1 MKQETKSV
9 LLLIL
14 LACIWGS
21 SFILMKKGM
30 FDADHNPI
38 FSDKQVGAIRMF
50 LAGLVLLPFA
60 YRAARKVKGWK
71 TWLALL
77 GTGLCG
83 NFIPAFLFTYA
94 EQGVSSGYAGMLNSF
109 TPIFTLLIG
118 FLFFHNRLTSLQLL
132 GVLIGTIG
140 IIFLSVA
147 GNLESNTGTYLHIF
161 AIILATFLYGISL
174 NLIKF
179 KLSHLKAVEI
189 TSLAFLTVFIPASIS
204 VIYFESWDV
213 LVNHPKG
220 IEAFGFIAILSII
233 GTAFAVIVFSYII
246 TISSTL
252 FASSV
257 TYLIPIVAVLI
268 GFAFKEAINS
278 WQILGMFIILI
289 GVFTANYLTP
299 LLQKMKNSNKKDRTL
314 AS

>member
-9 LLLIL
+9 LLLIM

-30 FDADHNPI
+30 FDGDHNPI
-38 FSDKQVGAIRMF
+38 FSDKQVGALRMF

-60 YRAARKVKGWK
+60 LRAVKKVKDWK
-71 TWLALL
+71 VWLALL
-77 GTGLCG
+77 ASGLFG

-118 FLFFHNRLTSLQLL
+118 FLFFQNKLTPIQLL
-132 GVLIGTIG
+132 GVFIGTIG
-140 IIFLSVA
+140 IIILSTSGDLQA
-147 GNLESNTGTYLHIF
+147 NKGTYYHIF
-161 AIILATFLYGISL
+161 AIIFATLLYGISL
-174 NLIKF
+174 NLIKY
-179 KLSHLKAVEI
+179 KLSHFKAIEI
-189 TSLAFLTVFIPASIS
+189 SSLAFLTVFVPATFSI
-204 VIYFESWDV
+204 IYFDAWGTLNSNPHAIGA
-213 LVNHPKG
+213 LG
-220 IEAFGFIAILSII
+220 YIAILSVV
-233 GTAFAVIVFSYII
+233 GTAFAVIIFSHII

-268 GFAFKEAINS
+268 GFAFKEAINP
-278 WQILGMFIILI
+278 WQVVAMFIILI
-289 GVFTANYLTP
+289 GVFIANYLP
-299 LLQKMKNSNKKDRTL
+299 ALRIRLRK
-314 AS
+314 

>member
-1 MKQETKSV
+1 
-9 LLLIL
+9 
-14 LACIWGS
+14 
-21 SFILMKKGM
+21 M

-50 LAGLVLLPFA
+50 LAGMLLLPFA
-60 YRAARKVKGWK
+60 YRAVRKVKGWK

-189 TSLAFLTVFIPASIS
+189 TSLAFLTVFIPSIFS
-204 VIYFESWDV
+204 VLYFNSLDV
-213 LVNHPKG
+213 IINHPKG
-220 IEAFGFIAILSII
+220 IEALGYISILSIV

-278 WQILGMFIILI
+278 WQILGMFIILT
-289 GVFTANYLTP
+289 GVFIANYLTP

>member
-38 FSDKQVGAIRMF
+38 FSDRQVGALRMF

-60 YRAARKVKGWK
+60 IRAARKVKGWK
-71 TWLALL
+71 TWLALM

-132 GVLIGTIG
+132 GVLVGTIG

-161 AIILATFLYGISL
+161 AIILATLLYGISL

-189 TSLAFLTVFIPASIS
+189 TSLAFLTVFLPSVIS
-204 VIYFESWDV
+204 VIYFDSWDV

-220 IEAFGFIAILSII
+220 LEAFGFISILSVV

-268 GFAFKEAINS
+268 GFAFKEAING
-278 WQILGMFIILI
+278 WQVFGMFVILT
-289 GVFTANYLTP
+289 GVFIANYLTP
-299 LLQKMKNSNKKDRTL
+299 LVQKMKKANKKDPTL